1 MGRNLSAK
9 TPAKNIA
16 ANPPTRK
23 HTNSDGLLVVEKLNP
38 MQAKRRMVSPDGNVS
53 EVSLATGYTIK
64 MKGAG
69 YGSAAFR
76 GNPYGPQILAEKIEN
91 GWLPFDECP
100 HAPGADAAGR
110 IQLADGDKPCE
121 GKSSAKEC
129 CPHIKRIATKRRA
142 EHSKGQEAKR
152 KNMQGSVEKLLQ
164 LAQDQAAESLTAP
177 QRGKGMPR
185 G

>member
-16 ANPPTRK
+16 ANPPTTK
-23 HTNSDGLLVVEKLNP
+23 HTASDGLVVIEKLNP
-38 MQAKRRMVSPDGNVS
+38 MQAKRKMVAPDGAIC

-64 MKGAG
+64 MKGPG
-69 YGSAAFR
+69 YGTAAFR
-76 GNPYGPQILAEKIEN
+76 GNPYGPQILTEKIAK
-91 GWLPFDECP
+91 GWLPFDQCP
-100 HAPGADAAGR
+100 FAPGADAAGH
-110 IQLADGDKPCE
+110 IQRGEDDKPCE
-121 GKSSAKEC
+121 GTFSAKEC
-129 CPHIKRIATKRRA
+129 CPHIKRIAKARSAR
-142 EHSKGQEAKR
+142 HSQGQQAKR

-164 LAQDQAAESLTAP
+164 LAQDQATESLTAP